1 MASQRSRCTNR
12 MKRWPPITVM
22 LPSAGKSLPKSLCA
36 HSDFFQSFP
45 VRSKRRQQQAPRVWF
60 PSARPFLCSHSE
72 CFSLYLSP
80 PQIMS
85 RANTFL
91 ALVSQMKNKGTVSI
105 VQWHLLR
112 CCCHRDKMHVQQFFS
127 QHTPQC
133 AGSIFPHK
141 KRKEKL

>member
-1 MASQRSRCTNR
+1 MVSQRSRCTNR

-91 ALVSQMKNKGTVSI
+91 DRTVALIKM
-105 VQWHLLR
+105 LLSSR
-112 CCCHRDKMHVQQFFS
+112 QDARAAVFLSAHSSVRWQHFS
-127 QHTPQC
+127 AQK
-133 AGSIFPHK
+133 K
-141 KRKEKL
+141 KRKTLT